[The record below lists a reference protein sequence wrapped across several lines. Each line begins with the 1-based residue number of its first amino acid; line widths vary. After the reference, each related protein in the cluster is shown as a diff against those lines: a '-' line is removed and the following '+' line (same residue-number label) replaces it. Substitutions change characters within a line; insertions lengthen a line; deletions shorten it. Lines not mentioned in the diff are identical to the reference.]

1 MAGSSDATRLLQWD
15 GMAWEINSR
24 GEGGGGLFEVGTED
38 EFVRSSVLARLCL
51 PVGIVSWNR
60 TYSVVR
66 MRGIGRSRPF
76 VWWNESS
83 LHNKTQSR
91 RLDSMGCFLKM
102 GLDVVAN
109 PD

>member
-1 MAGSSDATRLLQWD
+1 MAGSSDAMRLLQWD

-51 PVGIVSWNR
+51 PVGIFSWNR

-66 MRGIGRSRPF
+66 MRGIGRSRPLI
-76 VWWNESS
+76 WWNESS
-83 LHNKTQSR
+83 LQTRLSQGVSTQW
-91 RLDSMGCFLKM
+91 GVF
-102 GLDVVAN
+102 
-109 PD
+109 